1 MERALKQIVI
11 VGGGTAGWMAAAAFA
26 RFLGPAYSI
35 RLIESDDIGTVGV
48 GEATIPAIQLFNQ
61 NLGIDENEFVRA
73 TQGSFKLGIE
83 FVDWTD
89 PGHRYIHA
97 FGQIGRPLGLVPFH
111 HYWLRHH
118 RQGGASSL
126 WDHAPSA
133 IAAAQNRFSRP
144 VEKPGSLPSG
154 VAYAYHFDAGLYA
167 AFLRKYAE
175 ARGVSRTEGQVVDVT
190 LNGESGHVE
199 TVRLASG
206 ENVSGD
212 LFIDCSGFRGLLI
225 EQALKSGY
233 DNWSNYL
240 PCDRALAVPC
250 ASVAPLTPYT
260 RSTAREAGWQWRI
273 PLQYRTGN
281 GYVYCS
287 EHNSDAD
294 ATEMLMSNL
303 DGEALAEPR
312 QLRFVTGKRRQIWK
326 KNVVALG
333 LSSGFLEPLEST
345 SIHLIQSGIAKLLNY
360 LPTAGFQQAD
370 TDGFNSEMDFEFQS
384 IRDFIILHYK
394 ANNRP
399 GAFWKQC
406 REMAIP
412 DSLATKI
419 NLFRANGR
427 IARFNEELFTELG
440 WLQVM
445 WGQGLRPEGYHP
457 LADQLSPEQLA
468 QFMAVSQKHAAYVA
482 NQMAPHTE
490 YITANCAAPPLEM
503 KKALP

>member
-1 MERALKQIVI
+1 MESALKQIVV

-26 RFLGPAYSI
+26 RFLGPAYQI

-83 FVDWTD
+83 FVDWLE
-89 PGHRYIHA
+89 PGHRYMHA
-97 FGQIGRPLGLVPFH
+97 FGAIGRPLGLLHFH
-111 HYWLRHH
+111 QYWLRHH
-118 RQGGASSL
+118 QQGGASSL
-126 WDHAPSA
+126 WDHAPTA
-133 IAAAQNRFSRP
+133 LAAAENRFARP
-144 VEKPGSLPSG
+144 VEKPGVLPSG

-175 ARGVSRTEGQVVDVT
+175 ARGVLRTEGQVVDVA
-190 LNGESGHVE
+190 LNGESGFVE
-199 TVRLASG
+199 SVKLASG
-206 ENVSGD
+206 ETVTGD

-240 PCDRALAVPC
+240 PCNRAVAVPC
-250 ASVAPLTPYT
+250 ASVDPLTPYT
-260 RSTAREAGWQWRI
+260 RSTARDAGWQWRI
-273 PLQYRTGN
+273 PLQHRTGN

-287 EHNSDAD
+287 DFISDAD
-294 ATEMLMSNL
+294 ATETLMSNL

-345 SIHLIQSGIAKLLNY
+345 SIHLIQSSIAKLLNY
-360 LPTAGFQQAD
+360 FPTAGFQQAD
-370 TDGFNSEMDFEFQS
+370 IDGFNGEMDFEFNA

-394 ANNRP
+394 ATNRP

-406 REMAIP
+406 RDMAIP
-412 DSLATKI
+412 ESLAAKI
-419 NLFRANGR
+419 DLFKANGR
-427 IARFNEELFTELG
+427 IVRFNEELFTELG

-445 WGQGLRPEGYHP
+445 WGQGLRPDGYHP
-457 LADQLSPEQLA
+457 LADQLTPEQLNE
-468 QFMAVSQKHAAYVA
+468 FMAVSHKHAAHIA
-482 NQMAPHTE
+482 SQMHDHKA
-490 YITANCAAPPLEM
+490 YIAANCAAPPLEM
-503 KKALP
+503 KKAFP